1 MTRESRSIR
10 GHIVKGKPIFRRH
23 LYISSLLFLGI
34 IAVTGFVLVRLAL
47 DSLSDRIN
55 SRMTSI
61 AELNA
66 QQIRDQI
73 QSLNIAVPSSDDS
86 VESRRYARM
95 KSYLDSLLAEQEE
108 VFYVFIQDIRGDIL
122 WESIRRGMELEQNN
136 FSKILFFPRKPR
148 PPQLKLP
155 SLTSPSDTLTDV
167 IVPIV
172 LNDQSQLIVHLGL
185 NDSLLKKQFSLMRGA
200 ILRRIL
206 LGASIVVGGLSLAL
220 LYVLWL
226 LKRAQLV
233 EAEAQMADQLA
244 YLGTLASGLAHEIRN
259 PLNAMNLNLQMIEEE
274 VAPEPKSELETLLK
288 GTTQDMGRLAR
299 LATNFLTYAK
309 PVSLQKEQIPLSELL
324 DQVARLVSRECQQAG
339 VQLVLEKPARPIE
352 VIDDKD
358 LLKQAIL
365 NLLVNA
371 QDAVREKDMGQ
382 RVIRLGAA
390 QDGNEVRIWVK
401 DSGPGISP
409 EDARSL
415 FKLFYSNK
423 RGGTGL
429 GLPIA
434 QKIVETHDGKI
445 EWTNQKGGGAEF
457 VIRLPAN

>member
-1 MTRESRSIR
+1 MTRENKSFR

-23 LYISSLLFLGI
+23 LYISSILFLAI
-34 IAVTGFVLVRLAL
+34 IAVTGLVLVRLAL
-47 DSLSDRIN
+47 DSLADRIN

-61 AELNA
+61 AALNA

-73 QSLNIAVPSSDDS
+73 QSLSDAVPSTDGLTDS
-86 VESRRYARM
+86 RLNARM
-95 KSYLDSLLAEQEE
+95 KSFLESLLVEQEE
-108 VFYVFIQDIRGDIL
+108 VLYVFIQVIRGDVR
-122 WESIRRGMELEQNN
+122 WESIRRGMELEQNH
-136 FSKILFFPRKPR
+136 FSKILFSPRNPR
-148 PPQLKLP
+148 PPSLKLP

-167 IVPIV
+167 MEPIV

-185 NDSLLKKQFSLMRGA
+185 NDPLLEKQFSLLRGA

-206 LGASIVVGGLSLAL
+206 AGASIVAAGLSLAL

-233 EAEAQMADQLA
+233 EAEAQISDRLA

-259 PLNAMNLNLQMIEEE
+259 PLNAINLNLQMIEEE
-274 VAPEPKSELETLLK
+274 VAPDANSELATLLR
-288 GTTQDMGRLAR
+288 GTKQEMGRLAR

-309 PVSLQKEQIPLSELL
+309 PVSLEKKRLSVAEIL
-324 DQVARLVSRECQQAG
+324 DQIARLVSRECQQSG
-339 VQLVLEKPARPIE
+339 VGLILENPSQPVE
-352 VIDDKD
+352 VIADRD

-371 QDAVREKDMGQ
+371 QDAVREKDTGE
-382 RVIRLGAA
+382 RVIRLGTAK
-390 QDGNEVRIWVK
+390 DGNEVRIWVR

-415 FKLFYSNK
+415 FKLFYSTK

-445 EWTNQKGGGAEF
+445 SWANQKDGGAEF
-457 VIRLPAN
+457 VIRLPA

>member
-1 MTRESRSIR
+1 MTRENKSFR
-10 GHIVKGKPIFRRH
+10 GQIVKGKPIFRRH
-23 LYISSLLFLGI
+23 LYISSILFLAI
-34 IAVTGFVLVRLAL
+34 IAVTGLVLVRLAL
-47 DSLSDRIN
+47 DSLADRIN

-61 AELNA
+61 AALNA
-66 QQIRDQI
+66 QQIREQI
-73 QSLNIAVPSSDDS
+73 QSLSDAMPSTDGLTDS
-86 VESRRYARM
+86 RLNARM
-95 KSYLDSLLAEQEE
+95 KSFLDSLLAEQEE
-108 VFYVFIQDIRGDIL
+108 VLYVFIQDIRGDIR
-122 WESIRRGMELEQNN
+122 WESIKRGMELEQNH
-136 FSKILFFPRKPR
+136 FSKILFSPRNPR
-148 PPQLKLP
+148 PPSLKLP

-167 IVPIV
+167 MEPIV

-185 NDSLLKKQFSLMRGA
+185 NDPLLEKQFSLLRGA

-206 LGASIVVGGLSLAL
+206 AGASIVAAGLSLAL

-233 EAEAQMADQLA
+233 EAEAQISDQLA

-259 PLNAMNLNLQMIEEE
+259 PLNAINLNLQMIEEE
-274 VAPEPKSELETLLK
+274 VDPDANSELATLLR
-288 GTTQDMGRLAR
+288 GTKQEMGRLAR

-309 PVSLQKEQIPLSELL
+309 PVSLEKERFSVSEIL
-324 DQVARLVSRECQQAG
+324 DQIARLVSRECQQSG
-339 VQLVLEKPARPIE
+339 VRLVLENPSQPVE
-352 VIDDKD
+352 VIADRD

-371 QDAVREKDMGQ
+371 QDAVREKDTGE
-382 RVIRLGAA
+382 RVIRLGTAR
-390 QDGNEVRIWVK
+390 DGDEVRIWVR

-415 FKLFYSNK
+415 FKLFYSTK

-434 QKIVETHDGKI
+434 QKIIETHDGKI
-445 EWTNQKGGGAEF
+445 DWANQDDGGAEF
-457 VIRLPAN
+457 VIHLPA